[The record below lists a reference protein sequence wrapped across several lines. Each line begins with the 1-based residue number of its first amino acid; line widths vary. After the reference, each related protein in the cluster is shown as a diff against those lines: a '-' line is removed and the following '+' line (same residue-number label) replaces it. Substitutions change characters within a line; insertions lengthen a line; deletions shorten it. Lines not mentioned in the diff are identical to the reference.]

1 MELELR
7 LILLFGAVL
16 TMAYFIRQIQKKRMQ
31 IDYAIYWAL
40 FSGALVVL
48 AAFPG
53 IATFGARLLHIQSP
67 ANLIYLCLIF
77 ALIIKLF
84 TTTVKVSKLNQQV
97 TDLTQH
103 IALYEREQKEAE
115 E

>member
-40 FSGALVVL
+40 FSGALVAL

-77 ALIIKLF
+77 SQWEFSPFKL
-84 TTTVKVSKLNQQV
+84 KSNNARQSKTRLFDKAAPY
-97 TDLTQH
+97 TDGTNMQH
-103 IALYEREQKEAE
+103 QG
-115 E
+115 

>member
-31 IDYAIYWAL
+31 IDWAL
-40 FSGALVVL
+40 FSGALVAL

-53 IATFGARLLHIQSP
+53 IVTFGARLLHIQSP

-97 TDLTQH
+97 TELTQH

-115 E
+115 K

>member
-53 IATFGARLLHIQSP
+53 IATFGAAYSVAGKSDLSLP
-67 ANLIYLCLIF
+67 DFCL
-77 ALIIKLF
+77 
-84 TTTVKVSKLNQQV
+84 N
-97 TDLTQH
+97 
-103 IALYEREQKEAE
+103 Y
-115 E
+115 